1 MDSYEQLADQLLFN
15 QDLPLSFPYSKS
27 SFALKDTDTETTKM
41 LTAIGQGDTLVT
53 PMHLAMLMSAIAND
67 GVLMTPRVLDRTEN
81 YTGMLVERYEPQEYG
96 SLLTSEEA
104 ENLKEYLR
112 AVVTDGTGS
121 ALQTDS
127 YTVYGKTGTAEY
139 SNNKKS
145 SHAWF
150 VGWASGDKEDLVVA
164 VLVEKVGSGSE
175 YAVPIAKRIFDTY
188 YGK

>member
-81 YTGMLVERYEPQEYG
+81 YTGTLVERYEPQEYG

-104 ENLKEYLR
+104 
-112 AVVTDGTGS
+112 
-121 ALQTDS
+121 
-127 YTVYGKTGTAEY
+127 
-139 SNNKKS
+139 
-145 SHAWF
+145 
-150 VGWASGDKEDLVVA
+150 
-164 VLVEKVGSGSE
+164 
-175 YAVPIAKRIFDTY
+175 
-188 YGK
+188 

>member
-1 MDSYEQLADQLLFN
+1 
-15 QDLPLSFPYSKS
+15 
-27 SFALKDTDTETTKM
+27 
-41 LTAIGQGDTLVT
+41 
-53 PMHLAMLMSAIAND
+53 MSAIAND

-81 YTGMLVERYEPQEYG
+81 YTGTLVERYEPQEYG

-139 SNNKKS
+139 STIKKQPCL
-145 SHAWF
+145 
-150 VGWASGDKEDLVVA
+150 VCGMGIGRQRRSG
-164 VLVEKVGSGSE
+164 GGCSC
-175 YAVPIAKRIFDTY
+175 
-188 YGK
+188 GKGRFRK

>member
-1 MDSYEQLADQLLFN
+1 M
-15 QDLPLSFPYSKS
+15 
-27 SFALKDTDTETTKM
+27 
-41 LTAIGQGDTLVT
+41 
-53 PMHLAMLMSAIAND
+53 
-67 GVLMTPRVLDRTEN
+67 
-81 YTGMLVERYEPQEYG
+81 
-96 SLLTSEEA
+96 
-104 ENLKEYLR
+104 
-112 AVVTDGTGS
+112 VTDGTGS
-121 ALQTDS
+121 VLQTDA